1 MTESQ
6 QPDPPRPEVDATAPP
21 SDAPLGLGEQIGR
34 TRASFKRL
42 FQAHI
47 GLLRAEM
54 GEIIGQI
61 KIIASQAGI
70 ALFVAL
76 AVGNLLFV
84 GGFLFLGEW
93 LFGSIGWGLAH
104 GVLFGVAIIVVL
116 VLGILGASA
125 RRAAVS
131 FLLAVLTMIGL
142 ALLAGS
148 NVGHN
153 SASYLAE
160 QLAAPLN
167 SAGVVALLAG
177 ALVGALLFMV
187 PSWRLGGRSG
197 ALGGLVVGAILGLPL
212 GWLVAGAPWTWPPAV
227 GFAITVGL
235 LLWPFLAAVVA
246 WPGLDPAARFAKL
259 YPRQSIEAANETK
272 AWLEEQ
278 WQTRRPK
285 RGKN

>member
-1 MTESQ
+1 MTEAQ
-6 QPDPPRPEVDATAPP
+6 QPDPPRPEVDPTAPP
-21 SDAPLGLGEQIGR
+21 SDAPLGMGEQFGR
-34 TRASFKRL
+34 TRASFMRL
-42 FQAHI
+42 GQAHV

-54 GEIIGQI
+54 GEILGQV
-61 KIIASQAGI
+61 KVIASQAGI

-104 GVLFGVAIIVVL
+104 GVLLGLAIIVVL
-116 VLGILGASA
+116 ILGILGASA
-125 RRAAVS
+125 RRSGVGC
-131 FLLAVLTMIGL
+131 LLALLGIVGL
-142 ALLAGS
+142 ALLTGS
-148 NVGHN
+148 NVGYN

-167 SAGVVALLAG
+167 SAGVVALLSG
-177 ALVGALLFMV
+177 AAVGALLFMV
-187 PSWRLGGRSG
+187 LAWRLGGRGG
-197 ALGGLVVGAILGLPL
+197 ALAGFVVGAIIGLPV
-212 GWLVAGAPWTWPPAV
+212 GWLVAGAPWTWPPAL
-227 GFAITVGL
+227 GFSITIGL

-285 RGKN
+285 RGKS